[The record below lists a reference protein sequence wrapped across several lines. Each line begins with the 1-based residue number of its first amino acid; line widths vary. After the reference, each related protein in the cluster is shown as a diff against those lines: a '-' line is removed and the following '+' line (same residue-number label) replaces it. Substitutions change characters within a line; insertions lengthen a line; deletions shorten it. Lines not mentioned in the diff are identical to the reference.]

1 MPIQLKE
8 KASGLFKWEYPIVI
22 AVMFFCLSCTAEEG
36 LEPSRNLLPNL
47 FVSSFRLN
55 SYAIKNL
62 VGGSTSTKSKPS
74 SKEKI
79 FFYREINQ
87 DTEIDNRRNVTPI
100 FSKKFEVDEVS
111 SDRNKQR
118 DKGSSNSR
126 LLSSV
131 SGSIPNQPSLLQRLV
146 SQFKHLKIS
155 PSVTPRKDVAIFLS
169 YAFAIVVN
177 TIPTICLP
185 LMAADLAATVGPSLS
200 GTVPSSGTFSANI
213 LSFATLGGALGK
225 FINGFVC
232 KRFGGRAS
240 ARSYFLFSCVL
251 SMLLSNTSNSHGI
264 LIAGLEFSQSIMW
277 TACTV
282 LLINLY
288 ETDPQKLAA
297 SITTLSLTSS
307 GFILMT
313 KIFGVGVL
321 EFVHWRTLAKV
332 GSVLALSGA
341 AVAHFLIDDT
351 SFAPGHKTIHQTRP
365 RFIIERLRSKQ
376 DGESN
381 LLSSLKSILGN
392 KLFWLAGL
400 SHATVHLVRGMDK
413 ILGSFYQE
421 ASGLQGD

>member
-1 MPIQLKE
+1 M
-8 KASGLFKWEYPIVI
+8 
-22 AVMFFCLSCTAEEG
+22 
-36 LEPSRNLLPNL
+36 
-47 FVSSFRLN
+47 
-55 SYAIKNL
+55 
-62 VGGSTSTKSKPS
+62 
-74 SKEKI
+74 
-79 FFYREINQ
+79 
-87 DTEIDNRRNVTPI
+87 
-100 FSKKFEVDEVS
+100 
-111 SDRNKQR
+111 
-118 DKGSSNSR
+118 
-126 LLSSV
+126 
-131 SGSIPNQPSLLQRLV
+131 QRLV
-146 SQFKHLKIS
+146 SRFKDIKVS
-155 PSVTPRKDVAIFLS
+155 SSVTPRKDFAIFLT

-185 LMAADLAATVGPSLS
+185 LMAADLAATAGPSFS
-200 GTVPSSGTFSANI
+200 GIVPSSGTFSAKI

-232 KRFGGRAS
+232 KRFGGRVS
-240 ARSYFLFSCVL
+240 ARSYLLASCVL

-282 LLINLY
+282 LLLNLY
-288 ETDPQKLAA
+288 ESDPKKLAT

-307 GFILMT
+307 AFILTT
-313 KIFGVGVL
+313 KIFGMGIL
-321 EFVHWRTLAKV
+321 EFIHWRTLAKV

-341 AVAHFLIDDT
+341 AVTHFLIDDA
-351 SFAPGHKTIHQTRP
+351 SFAPGDKTTHQTRP

-376 DGESN
+376 DGDSN

-421 ASGLQGD
+421 ASGLQGEKTFPSYPLYFLFYNLGCLHCRLVNFC